1 MRVYLDNCC
10 YNRPFDDQ
18 DQLKVRL
25 ETVTKLAVQ
34 LMMATGIVEYAWSKA
49 LDYEISSRRI
59 AMTATET
66 VSDNELAMTGM
77 NVLRERFGPVDAE
90 RFVYLLVKDRFD
102 YTEWQKNLFNGETV
116 RSLGEK
122 MMAFKSGPA

>member
-10 YNRPFDDQ
+10 YNRPFADQ

-34 LMMATGIVEYAWSKA
+34 LMMATE
-49 LDYEISSRRI
+49 
-59 AMTATET
+59 M
-66 VSDNELAMTGM
+66 
-77 NVLRERFGPVDAE
+77 
-90 RFVYLLVKDRFD
+90 KDRFD
-102 YTEWQKNLFNGETV
+102 YTEWQKGLFKGETV

-122 MMAFKSGPA
+122 MMAFKPQPA

>member
-1 MRVYLDNCC
+1 
-10 YNRPFDDQ
+10 
-18 DQLKVRL
+18 
-25 ETVTKLAVQ
+25 
-34 LMMATGIVEYAWSKA
+34 
-49 LDYEISSRRI
+49 
-59 AMTATET
+59 MTATET

-102 YTEWQKNLFNGETV
+102 YTEWQKNLFNGETA

>member
-1 MRVYLDNCC
+1 
-10 YNRPFDDQ
+10 
-18 DQLKVRL
+18 
-25 ETVTKLAVQ
+25 
-34 LMMATGIVEYAWSKA
+34 
-49 LDYEISSRRI
+49 
-59 AMTATET
+59 MTATET